1 MSGIYNFKGVW
12 WRHFIPMLILNAVL
26 LMPFVRKAFAMV
38 GLRWVYILYVSFA
51 ISFCLTPLFRS
62 LAYRLNILD
71 MPGSRKLH
79 VQATPLLGGAPVFL
93 SFLAAILIN
102 GIFSI
107 KLLTI
112 LAASLTLFSVGV
124 VDDVR
129 EMRAWVK
136 LLVQLLCSMLV
147 IFSGI
152 VLRVIPDVLGP
163 FALAGNILL
172 TLVWILG
179 ITNAM
184 NFFDGMD
191 GMASGLGIIISFFL
205 GVVAFQ
211 TDQPF
216 IGWISVALMGS
227 CVGFIPYNLLKKGKA
242 TIFLGDAGSTVIGF
256 VLACVAVYGDW
267 AQGNPIVALAS
278 PILIFWVLIF
288 DMMHITIDRIIT
300 GKVKNFR
307 QWIDYVGKDHLHHRI
322 AGILGG
328 NKRSVFFIYLLSI
341 CLGISAIV
349 LRNARTLDALVL
361 LVQACVFVVLITFLE
376 RRGRFLSDLS
386 DRNNRDTS

>member
-1 MSGIYNFKGVW
+1 MSGIYNIKGVW

-26 LMPFVRKAFAMV
+26 LMPFVRKAFVIV
-38 GLRWVYILYVSFA
+38 GLRWAYILYVSFA
-51 ISFCLTPLFRS
+51 ISFCLTPLFRT

-71 MPGSRKLH
+71 MPDARKLH
-79 VQATPLLGGAPVFL
+79 ARATPLLGGAPVFL
-93 SFLAAILIN
+93 AFLAAVLIN

-107 KLLTI
+107 KLVTI
-112 LAASLTLFSVGV
+112 LATSLTLFSAGV

-129 EMRAWVK
+129 EIPAWLK
-136 LLVQLLCSMLV
+136 LLVQLLCSVLV
-147 IFSGI
+147 ISSGI
-152 VLRVIPDVLGP
+152 VLRVIPDTLG
-163 FALAGNILL
+163 FFSLAGNTLL
-172 TLVWILG
+172 TLLWLLG

-191 GMASGLGIIISFFL
+191 GMASGLAVIISFFL
-205 GVVAFQ
+205 GIVAFQ

-227 CVGFIPYNLLKKGKA
+227 CIGFIPYNLLKKGKA

-256 VLACVAVYGDW
+256 ILASVAVYGDW
-267 AQGNPIVALAS
+267 AHENPVVALAS

-288 DMMHITIDRIIT
+288 DMVHITIDRILT

-307 QWIDYVGKDHLHHRI
+307 QMIDYVGKDHLHHRM
-322 AGILGG
+322 AEILGSQ
-328 NKRSVFFIYLLSI
+328 KKSVFFIYLLSV

-349 LRNARTLDALVL
+349 LRNARTIDAMVL
-361 LVQACVFVVLITFLE
+361 LVQACVFVVLITILE
-376 RRGRFLSDLS
+376 RRGRFLSGNNNHDDL
-386 DRNNRDTS
+386 